1 MKFGGCTW
9 IMNIMHGRLH
19 HLRMLALM
27 LTPFARSLLLVRVAL
42 PLYALVNSNPSLTM
56 HSAPWHQSCELN
68 PMATRPC

>member
-27 LTPFARSLLLVRVAL
+27 LTPFARSLMLVQVAL
-42 PLYALVNSNPSLTM
+42 LLCVDEFKLFPYNVFGSM
-56 HSAPWHQSCELN
+56 APVV
-68 PMATRPC
+68 